1 MITPADVDNSKS
13 QDNKRF
19 VETIFDK
26 LEANNMYIY

>member
-13 QDNKRF
+13 LDYKRF

-26 LEANNMYIY
+26 LEANNMCIY